1 MQIKNPLRGIGTFV
15 QRLVYPKILK
25 EIDEINRL
33 SEIGLSC
40 VEEEEKREEIRLPR
54 IIVIGDESAGKSSTL
69 ERIAMAG
76 TRVLIRMDSSV
87 LLLPMKSILNL
98 LLVIFF

>member
-1 MQIKNPLRGIGTFV
+1 MQVKNPLRGIGTFV
-15 QRLVYPKILK
+15 QRLLYPKILK

-76 TRVLIRMDSSV
+76 TC
-87 LLLPMKSILNL
+87 
-98 LLVIFF
+98 